1 MILLITITF
10 YLGRGLILK
19 KAVRYLNENQPGEV
33 HLGKMNLIPLV
44 GFPNAVVQFKDVIWY
59 ENPVNLDSL
68 HQEPLVYLHDLFVS
82 IDVPELI
89 RKGVIKVEK
98 FRLKDGFV
106 RIEVYADSAISLSSV
121 AIIDVAHK
129 RKRIREILWKV
140 ALYTL
145 VSIPLIAVS
154 ILVVIAMDPGIFWN
168 MVESL
173 KYNANYLLFG
183 SLVFATIQILDML
196 LIKKKIPDAGT

>member
-1 MILLITITF
+1 MKKHKDLIDQEIQEALDGRIGPLRKHEFSMHENAELYNSLFQLLDE
-10 YLGRGLILK
+10 K
-19 KAVRYLNENQPGEV
+19 
-33 HLGKMNLIPLV
+33 
-44 GFPNAVVQFKDVIWY
+44 
-59 ENPVNLDSL
+59 
-68 HQEPLVYLHDLFVS
+68 
-82 IDVPELI
+82 PEI
-89 RKGVIKVEK
+89 H
-98 FRLKDGFV
+98 FDDDF
-106 RIEVYADSAISLSSV
+106 SQT
-121 AIIDVAHK
+121 IIDVAHK

-140 ALYTL
+140 LLYTL